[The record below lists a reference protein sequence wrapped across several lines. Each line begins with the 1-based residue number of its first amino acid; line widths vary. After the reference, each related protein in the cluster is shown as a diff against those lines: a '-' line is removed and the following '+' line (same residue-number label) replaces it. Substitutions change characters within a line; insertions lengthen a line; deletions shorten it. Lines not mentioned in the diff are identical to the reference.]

1 MATLAI
7 LALSQFMETWGR
19 YPKARGNL
27 TTWEGLPTE
36 SPTTSTT
43 STTGLPITTSLATL
57 VSSTQP
63 QTTTTRLLDLCPR
76 ECREQLAEFAPWKL
90 VSSPA
95 PTTAD
100 PNVPK
105 NPNVPQDP
113 NGYNSEEQF
122 TRLLDSLDKAFINLV
137 NLSVWVWVI
146 QTLLSGLTNSLI
158 HGFLRLIWA
167 GICCF
172 KRKVCPKAPYEP
184 ESSPKERDL
193 MQRVREEMHALRRS
207 QDIHQARVY
216 QTLEALERMGPNAQV
231 RSPNLVF
238 FIQRKTL
245 GKNSKTCP
253 YLKGR
258 VYRYMEQKWGERGM
272 IPHVPFQALST
283 LTLLNVMDTTVED
296 KMANKTVTMS
306 LFLKMTL
313 HYRSP
318 ETRTP

>member
-1 MATLAI
+1 MHLQTLMAILAI
-7 LALSQFMETWGR
+7 LALSQFKETWGR
-19 YPKARGNL
+19 YPKSRGDL
-27 TTWEGLPTE
+27 ATWDELPTE

-57 VSSTQP
+57 ASSTQP
-63 QTTTTRLLDLCPR
+63 KTTTTRLLDLCPR

-95 PTTAD
+95 PTTED
-100 PNVPK
+100 PNVPR
-105 NPNVPQDP
+105 NSTVPQDP
-113 NGYNSEEQF
+113 NGNNSEEQF
-122 TRLLDSLDKAFINLV
+122 TRLLNSLDTAFINLV

-172 KRKVCPKAPYEP
+172 KKKVCPKAPYEP

-193 MQRVREEMHALRRS
+193 MQKVREEMHALRRA
-207 QDIHQARVY
+207 QDIHHARVY
-216 QTLEALERMGPNAQV
+216 QILESLERMGPNAQV

-253 YLKGR
+253 YLIGR
-258 VYRYMEQKWGERGM
+258 VYHFHGAEVGRGRM
-272 IPHVPFQALST
+272 IPHVPIYST
-283 LTLLNVMDTTVED
+283 H
-296 KMANKTVTMS
+296 S
-306 LFLKMTL
+306 LHL
-313 HYRSP
+313 HCLM
-318 ETRTP
+318 